1 MCDVCCE
8 KFNLSTRKQVS
19 CPYCPFKFCREC
31 CSQFLLNSPDEP
43 SCMNCKKPWG
53 REVLADSF
61 TQVWMNTTYRGK
73 RESILYERERSLMP
87 ATQHLV
93 EKESKVR
100 KLIRENAGY
109 ESEIAK
115 NQLEIGKIHGRA
127 ASGEDQIMERFAD
140 VQTVAETSAVL
151 HVKVN
156 YNNSRIHYIRNTSGE
171 KAQKRAFVRACP
183 GADCRG
189 FLSTAWKCGLCEVW
203 VCPDCHEIKGTE
215 RDTAHTCDPGNLET
229 ARLLEK
235 DSKPCPSCASMIF
248 KIHGC
253 FAKDTKILLWNGN
266 SKMAQDIRPGDV
278 LIGDDGTPREVLDTV
293 SGTDEMYEIRQN
305 KGCTYTV
312 SSRHKL
318 VVKFPGNR
326 TINKFGEIWKL
337 TWFDNEKKS
346 VKTVQ
351 SDSLA
356 ELENLKKQLDTSD
369 ITLTVAEY
377 MNIPLSRRSVLTC
390 FKSDGVDWDEK
401 EVFLDPYLMGLWI
414 GDGINTGVA
423 FAANDTEVL
432 KYILEWCN
440 SHGGELVHDA
450 PYKYRIREKGAS
462 NGRLAIGHGAS
473 CDECKGCQM
482 KPNEFCNTITE
493 TSEDYVKQGVHPLKA
508 ALEKYNLIRNKHIP
522 MDYITNSR
530 AIRLQLLAGLI
541 DSDGHVSNG
550 GKRVTIIQKNP
561 DISHKIEYLAQ
572 SLGFVVNV
580 SRIEK
585 KNIIFPGETEARDY
599 EDQYNINISGTRLS
613 EVPTRIERKKCF
625 SSEPN
630 KDYMRTSFTVEPVG
644 KGEYYG
650 WQVDQNNKF
659 VLSDFTVAHN
669 CDQMYCT
676 QCNTAFS
683 WNTGRIEKSRIH
695 NPHYFEYLRQRAG
708 TENIRREIGDIPCGG
723 MPYATDIERRLNLRN
738 YHDAVRTVL
747 YTAAR
752 GVVHIEN
759 VTMHRY
765 RVNQVGD
772 NEDLRI
778 KFMIGDFDEDEFK
791 RQLQTRELQTER
803 KNAIAAVLNTY
814 VVVASEIFRKLVGTP
829 TQGAVLDMTFFQT
842 CLTELEEIRAFTNQA
857 MERTSKLYKRC
868 AVPTINIEFSCY

>member
-1 MCDVCCE
+1 MCDVCCN

-93 EKESKVR
+93 EKEK
-100 KLIRENAGY
+100 KIRTLANQNIEY
-109 ESEIAK
+109 ERQICQNHIDNSRVHNRPAATTDEAMARYDSSQ
-115 NQLEIGKIHGRA
+115 QL
-127 ASGEDQIMERFAD
+127 
-140 VQTVAETSAVL
+140 AEMKAVL
-151 HVKVN
+151 QVKIN
-156 YNNSRIHYIRNTSGE
+156 YNNSRISYIRNTNTD
-171 KAQKRAFVRACP
+171 KVQKRNFVRACP

-215 RDTAHTCDPGNLET
+215 REAAHTCDPGNLET

-253 FAKDTKILLWNGN
+253 FAKNTEILLWDGT
-266 SKMAQDIRPGDV
+266 SKLSQDIKQGDV
-278 LIGDDGTPREVLDTV
+278 LIGDDGTPREVMDTV

-312 SSRHKL
+312 SSKHKL
-318 VVKFPGNR
+318 VLKFTGDK
-326 TINKFGEIWKL
+326 TIARFGEMWKL
-337 TWFDNEKKS
+337 TWFDHETKTVKS
-346 VKTVQ
+346 VK
-351 SDSLA
+351 SESYD
-356 ELENLKKQLDTSD
+356 ELEKIKNKLVPDD
-369 ITLTVAEY
+369 ITLTVGEY
-377 MNIPLSRRSVLTC
+377 INLPPSRRAVFTC
-390 FKSDGVDWDEK
+390 FKSAGVDWDEK
-401 EVFLDPYLMGLWI
+401 EVFLDPYVMGLWI
-414 GDGINTGVA
+414 GDGINNGVA
-423 FAANDTEVL
+423 FAASDTEVL
-432 KYILEWCN
+432 QYLLEWCN
-440 SHGGELVHDA
+440 SHGGQLVHDA

-462 NGRLAIGHGAS
+462 FGRLAIGYGAS
-473 CDECKGCQM
+473 CDECKGCQA
-482 KPNEFCNTITE
+482 KPNEFCNTVAQTG
-493 TSEDYVKQGVHPLKA
+493 EDHVKQGTNPLKV

-522 MDYITNSR
+522 VDYITNSR
-530 AIRLQLLAGLI
+530 TVRLRLLAGLI

-550 GKRVTIIQKNP
+550 GKRVVIIQKTP
-561 DISHKIEYLAQ
+561 EISKKIEYLAQ

-580 SRIEK
+580 SKIEK
-585 KNIIFPGETEARDY
+585 KNIVFPGETVARDY
-599 EDQYNINISGTRLS
+599 EDQYRINISGICLGDI
-613 EVPTRIERKKCF
+613 PTRIERKKCV
-625 SSEPN
+625 SAEPN

-644 KGEYYG
+644 VGQYYG

-683 WNTGRIEKSRIH
+683 WNTGRIEKNRIH
-695 NPHYFEYLRQRAG
+695 NPHYYEYLRQRAG
-708 TENIRREIGDIPCGG
+708 GEDIRREIGDIPCGG
-723 MPYATDIERRLNLRN
+723 MPYAEHVSHRLNMRN
-738 YHDAVRTVL
+738 YHDAVRTTL

-752 GVVHIEN
+752 GVVHVEN
-759 VTMHRY
+759 VTLNRY
-765 RVNQVGD
+765 RVNRVGD
-772 NEDLRI
+772 NEDMRI

-791 RQLQTRELQTER
+791 RQLQVREHQTER

-814 VVVASEIFRKLVGTP
+814 VVVASEIFRKLIATKS
-829 TQGAVLDMTFFQT
+829 QGNELDSVFFQN
-842 CLTELEEIRAFTNQA
+842 CLTELEEIRTFTNEA
-857 MERTSKLYKRC
+857 MDRTSKLYKRC
-868 AVPTINIEFSCY
+868 AVPLIGVDYSTA